1 MPLQKYL
8 CLADGLY
15 EDAESWDFLGIE
27 VMADRPV
34 SAAWMFAEKHP
45 EDAGVEFDLI
55 ESTDV
60 LSILVKDTATNEIVR
75 VAVTGELSFRVT
87 HAIMAESTHESM

>member
-8 CLADGLY
+8 CMADDRY
-15 EDAESWDFLGIE
+15 DDAENWDDLGVE
-27 VMADRPV
+27 VMADRAL
-34 SAAWMFAEKHP
+34 SAAWTFAEKYP
-45 EDAGVEFDLI
+45 EEAGVEFDLI

-75 VAVTGELSFRVT
+75 CAVTGELSFRVT
-87 HAIMAESTHESM
+87 NATLVECPHASV